1 MAAGLI
7 LKFEQTSRD
16 VYDAVN
22 ARLGIDMK
30 SGTGDW
36 PAGLLTHAAGTGADG
51 SLTVI
56 EVWESR
62 DAQGRFMQE
71 RLGRALAEGGITVQ
85 PQVTWIDL
93 FSYHTPGR

>member
-1 MAAGLI
+1 MAVGLI

-36 PAGLLTHAAGTGADG
+36 PAGLLTHAAGTGDDG
-51 SLTVI
+51 SLMVI

-62 DAQGRFMQE
+62 DAQNRFMEE
-71 RLGRALAEGGITVQ
+71 RLGRALAEGGIAVQ